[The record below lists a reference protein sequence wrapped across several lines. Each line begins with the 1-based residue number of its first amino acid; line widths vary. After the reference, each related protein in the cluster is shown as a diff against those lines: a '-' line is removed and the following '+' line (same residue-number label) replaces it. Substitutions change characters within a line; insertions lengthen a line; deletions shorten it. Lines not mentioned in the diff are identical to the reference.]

1 MKTPLKQ
8 TAVLLLFCLPLT
20 LAAQRFKKAAKKDS
34 LTVLTCPL
42 LQAIESAPEK
52 PAYTTGE
59 PEKKI
64 ILSSNSDTL
73 VKACISG
80 KVTNVQQ
87 DDEGKFE
94 IIFYHNDYWF
104 WYSGISKATV
114 RKGQQL
120 KEGDAIG
127 VLPAGQKMELLI
139 YDFET
144 QLEPKK
150 YLNCGGVRS
159 NKL

>member
-8 TAVLLLFCLPLT
+8 TALLLFFCTPLV
-20 LAAQRFKKAAKKDS
+20 LAAQRFKKTVKKDS

-42 LQAIESAPEK
+42 LAAIESEPEK
-52 PAYTTGE
+52 PAYTLGT

-64 ILSSNSDTL
+64 VLSSAMDTL

-114 RKGQQL
+114 RKGQEL

-127 VLPAGQKMELLI
+127 ILPAGQKIELLI

-144 QLEPKK
+144 QLDPKK
-150 YLNCGGVRS
+150 YLNCGKR
-159 NKL
+159 